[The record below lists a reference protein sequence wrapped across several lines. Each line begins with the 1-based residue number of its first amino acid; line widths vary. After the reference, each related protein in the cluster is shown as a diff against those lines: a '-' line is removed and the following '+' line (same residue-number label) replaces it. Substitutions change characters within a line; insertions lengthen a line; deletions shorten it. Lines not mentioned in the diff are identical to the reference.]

1 MSKIILVADDNE
13 IVRREICRLLLRETE
28 CEVCGEAEHG
38 LDAIEK
44 SQQLHPNLII
54 LDLSMP
60 VMNGIDA
67 ARVLRLRM
75 PTVPII
81 MFTSYTY
88 ILEGR
93 NALCGRDRS
102 GFKIRCFSPDPK
114 SADPSSSRRCLTTV
128 CALERLFRPPRSN
141 IF

>member
-44 SQQLHPNLII
+44 AQQLHPNLII

-67 ARVLRLRM
+67 ARILRLRM

-81 MFTSYTY
+81 MFTSYTSTFLKEEMRSAGVTEVVSKSY
-88 ILEGR
+88 VFLLTLKARILLR
-93 NALCGRDRS
+93 QDA
-102 GFKIRCFSPDPK
+102 
-114 SADPSSSRRCLTTV
+114 A
-128 CALERLFRPPRSN
+128 
-141 IF
+141 

>member
-44 SQQLHPNLII
+44 AQQLHPNLII

-67 ARVLRLRM
+67 ARILRLRM

-81 MFTSYTY
+81 MFTSYTSTFLEEEMRSAGVTEMVSKSDVFLLTLKAR
-88 ILEGR
+88 ILLR
-93 NALCGRDRS
+93 QDA
-102 GFKIRCFSPDPK
+102 
-114 SADPSSSRRCLTTV
+114 A
-128 CALERLFRPPRSN
+128 
-141 IF
+141 

>member
-44 SQQLHPNLII
+44 AQQLHPDLII

-67 ARVLRLRM
+67 ARVIKLRM

-81 MFTSYTY
+81 MFTSYTSTFVKQELRSAGVSEVVSKSDVLLTLKAR
-88 ILEGR
+88 ILLR
-93 NALCGRDRS
+93 QNA
-102 GFKIRCFSPDPK
+102 
-114 SADPSSSRRCLTTV
+114 A
-128 CALERLFRPPRSN
+128 
-141 IF
+141 

>member
-44 SQQLHPNLII
+44 AQQLHPNLII

-81 MFTSYTY
+81 MFTSYTSTFLEEEMRSAGVTEMVSKSDVFLLTLKAR
-88 ILEGR
+88 ILLR
-93 NALCGRDRS
+93 QNA
-102 GFKIRCFSPDPK
+102 
-114 SADPSSSRRCLTTV
+114 A
-128 CALERLFRPPRSN
+128 
-141 IF
+141 

>member
-44 SQQLHPNLII
+44 AQQLHPNLII

-67 ARVLRLRM
+67 ARILRLRM

-81 MFTSYTY
+81 MFTSYTSTFLKEEMRSAGVTEVVSKSDVFLLTLKAR
-88 ILEGR
+88 ILLR
-93 NALCGRDRS
+93 QDA
-102 GFKIRCFSPDPK
+102 
-114 SADPSSSRRCLTTV
+114 A
-128 CALERLFRPPRSN
+128 
-141 IF
+141 

>member
-1 MSKIILVADDNE
+1 MSKIILVADDNA

-28 CEVCGEAEHG
+28 CEVFGAEHG

-44 SQQLHPNLII
+44 AQQLHPNLIM

-81 MFTSYTY
+81 MFTSYTNTF
-88 ILEGR
+88 LEDE
-93 NALCGRDRS
+93 LRS
-102 GFKIRCFSPDPK
+102 AGVTEVVSK
-114 SADPSSSRRCLTTV
+114 SDVFLLTLK
-128 CALERLFRPPRSN
+128 ARFLLRQDAA
-141 IF
+141 

>member
-44 SQQLHPNLII
+44 AQQLHPNLII

-81 MFTSYTY
+81 MFTSYTSTFLEEEMRSAGVTEMVSKSDVFLLTLKAR
-88 ILEGR
+88 ILLR
-93 NALCGRDRS
+93 QDA
-102 GFKIRCFSPDPK
+102 
-114 SADPSSSRRCLTTV
+114 A
-128 CALERLFRPPRSN
+128 
-141 IF
+141 

>member
-44 SQQLHPNLII
+44 AQQLHPNLII

-67 ARVLRLRM
+67 ARILRLRM

-81 MFTSYTY
+81 MFTSYTSTFLEEEMRSAGVTEMVSKSDVFLLTLKAR
-88 ILEGR
+88 ILLR
-93 NALCGRDRS
+93 QNA
-102 GFKIRCFSPDPK
+102 
-114 SADPSSSRRCLTTV
+114 A
-128 CALERLFRPPRSN
+128 
-141 IF
+141 

>member
-1 MSKIILVADDNE
+1 MSKTILVADDNA
-13 IVRREICRLLLRETE
+13 IVRREICRILLRETE

-44 SQQLHPNLII
+44 AQQLHPNLII

-67 ARVLRLRM
+67 ARILRLRM

-81 MFTSYTY
+81 MFTSYTSTFLEEELRSAGVTEVVSKSDVFLLTLKAR
-88 ILEGR
+88 ILLR
-93 NALCGRDRS
+93 QNA
-102 GFKIRCFSPDPK
+102 
-114 SADPSSSRRCLTTV
+114 A
-128 CALERLFRPPRSN
+128 
-141 IF
+141 

>member
-1 MSKIILVADDNE
+1 MSKIILVADDNA

-28 CEVCGEAEHG
+28 CEVFGAEHG

-44 SQQLHPNLII
+44 AQELHPNLII

-81 MFTSYTY
+81 VFTSYTSTFLEEELRSAGVTEVVSKSDVFLLTLKAR
-88 ILEGR
+88 ILLR
-93 NALCGRDRS
+93 QDA
-102 GFKIRCFSPDPK
+102 
-114 SADPSSSRRCLTTV
+114 A
-128 CALERLFRPPRSN
+128 
-141 IF
+141 

>member
-13 IVRREICRLLLRETE
+13 VVRREICRILLRETE

-44 SQQLHPNLII
+44 TQRLHPNLIM

-67 ARVLRLRM
+67 ARALRAKM
-75 PTVPII
+75 PKVPII
-81 MFTSYTY
+81 MFTSYADFMMDEMRHAGVTEVVSKSDVFLLVLKAR
-88 ILEGR
+88 ILLR
-93 NALCGRDRS
+93 KNA
-102 GFKIRCFSPDPK
+102 
-114 SADPSSSRRCLTTV
+114 A
-128 CALERLFRPPRSN
+128 
-141 IF
+141 

>member
-1 MSKIILVADDNE
+1 MSKIILVADDNA

-28 CEVCGEAEHG
+28 CEVFGAEHG

-44 SQQLHPNLII
+44 AQQLHPNLII

-81 MFTSYTY
+81 VFTSYTSTFLEEELRSAGVTEVVSKCDVFLLTLKAR
-88 ILEGR
+88 ILLR
-93 NALCGRDRS
+93 QDA
-102 GFKIRCFSPDPK
+102 
-114 SADPSSSRRCLTTV
+114 A
-128 CALERLFRPPRSN
+128 
-141 IF
+141 

>member
-44 SQQLHPNLII
+44 AQQLHPNLII

-67 ARVLRLRM
+67 ARILRLRM

-81 MFTSYTY
+81 MFTSYTSTFLKEEMRSAGVTEMVSKSDVFLLTLKAR
-88 ILEGR
+88 ILLR
-93 NALCGRDRS
+93 QNA
-102 GFKIRCFSPDPK
+102 
-114 SADPSSSRRCLTTV
+114 A
-128 CALERLFRPPRSN
+128 
-141 IF
+141 

>member
-44 SQQLHPNLII
+44 AQQLHPNLII

-67 ARVLRLRM
+67 ARILRLRM

-81 MFTSYTY
+81 MFTSYTSTFLEEEMRSAGVTEVVSKSDVFLLTLKAR
-88 ILEGR
+88 ILLR
-93 NALCGRDRS
+93 QNA
-102 GFKIRCFSPDPK
+102 
-114 SADPSSSRRCLTTV
+114 A
-128 CALERLFRPPRSN
+128 
-141 IF
+141 

>member
-1 MSKIILVADDNE
+1 MSKIILVADDNA

-28 CEVCGEAEHG
+28 CEVFGAEHG

-44 SQQLHPNLII
+44 AQQLHPNLII

-81 MFTSYTY
+81 VFTSYTSTFLEEELRSAGVTEVVSKSDVFLLTLKAR
-88 ILEGR
+88 ILLR
-93 NALCGRDRS
+93 QDA
-102 GFKIRCFSPDPK
+102 
-114 SADPSSSRRCLTTV
+114 A
-128 CALERLFRPPRSN
+128 
-141 IF
+141 

>member
-44 SQQLHPNLII
+44 AQQLHPNLII

-81 MFTSYTY
+81 MFTSYTSTFLKEEMRSAGVTEVVSKSDVFLLTLKAR
-88 ILEGR
+88 ILLR
-93 NALCGRDRS
+93 QDA
-102 GFKIRCFSPDPK
+102 
-114 SADPSSSRRCLTTV
+114 A
-128 CALERLFRPPRSN
+128 
-141 IF
+141 